1 MRHQLSVGRTG
12 RAILLAALAVAL
24 AGCGGG
30 SNSGAQATVTV
41 TTTDTTSTDAT
52 GTDTTFGDTTASTD
66 TTATSSAVN
75 AGETATWRG
84 DAFTVS
90 DVETSDTDPDPLGE
104 KREAENGV
112 WLIFKITPADD
123 GSAIWSPDFTENIQI
138 KGGDGVVYDDQDFTH
153 NNAGV
158 QQELDEGD
166 FLVWIDVPEA
176 AVSGA
181 VLQITDDLDPEADA
195 TRVDLGL

>member
-1 MRHQLSVGRTG
+1 MMRHQTSVGRTT
-12 RAILLAALAVAL
+12 AAVLLASLVTVI

-30 SNSGAQATVTV
+30 SDSG
-41 TTTDTTSTDAT
+41 TTTEATSTDAT
-52 GTDTTFGDTTASTD
+52 TETDTTFGDTTMSTD
-66 TTATSSAVN
+66 TTATGTSVN
-75 AGETATWRG
+75 VGETATWRG

-90 DVETSDTDPDPLGE
+90 DVETGDTDPDPLGE
-104 KREAENGV
+104 KQEAENGV

-158 QQELDEGD
+158 QQEFGEGD

-181 VLQITDDLDPEADA
+181 VLEITDDLDPGADA

>member
-1 MRHQLSVGRTG
+1 MMRHQTSVGRT
-12 RAILLAALAVAL
+12 AAAVLLASLVTVI

-30 SNSGAQATVTV
+30 SDSV
-41 TTTDTTSTDAT
+41 TTTGATSTDAT
-52 GTDTTFGDTTASTD
+52 TETNTTLGDTTMSTD
-66 TTATSSAVN
+66 TTATGTSVN
-75 AGETATWRG
+75 VGETATWRG

-90 DVETSDTDPDPLGE
+90 DVETGDTDPDPLGE
-104 KREAENGV
+104 KQEAQNGV
-112 WLIFKITPADD
+112 WLIFTITPADD

-158 QQELDEGD
+158 QQEFGEGD

-181 VLQITDDLDPEADA
+181 VLEITDDLDPGVDA